1 MRLQD
6 KVIVVTGAT
15 SGIGKGIARVL
26 AGEGACIVLAGRNSI
41 AGLKVEEQICQDGG
55 NAFSWKQIFVVW
67 TCVGR

>member
-1 MRLQD
+1 MDGNEERETSRGVWDMRLQD

-26 AGEGACIVLAGRNSI
+26 AGEGARTEAMH
-41 AGLKVEEQICQDGG
+41 
-55 NAFSWKQIFVVW
+55 FSWKQIFVVW